1 MLQWSILRLFKFIGL
16 DIAFTTLFHNL
27 FKLTPLLIKQVGII
41 QTAKAIWNV
50 RKWIGLN
57 YTFKNLSTPLLN
69 NIHPV
74 ILRDFMTM
82 IFPHID
88 ICMLKNSYLL
98 KNFMRVYSGLFIIG
112 LIRPI
117 LSQLFRYSFG
127 IIFSSVGIALNE
139 ALSAI
144 TVLRYISDYVL
155 SIFPVIPMFS
165 NIMSQF
171 SEVATN
177 RDSLQTRVSTPE
189 VINETSSILSI
200 TGLILIGAW
209 TLFLVIL
216 AGDYFMPQFTRSIPG
231 VDTIL
236 NGWYGVYDYMMS
248 WFHPQAPEL
257 PSRSP
262 SPDIT
267 LSDSIARSDSGSSDS
282 TMLPPTPRPS
292 RPSTPEWFPP
302 YIPDRNQNGAPEYHN
317 PFE

>member
-1 MLQWSILRLFKFIGL
+1 M
-16 DIAFTTLFHNL
+16 
-27 FKLTPLLIKQVGII
+27 
-41 QTAKAIWNV
+41 
-50 RKWIGLN
+50 N
-57 YTFKNLSTPLLN
+57 YTFKNLTAPLLN

-88 ICMLKNSYLL
+88 ICMLKNAPLL
-98 KNFMRVYSGLFIIG
+98 KNLMRVYSGLFIIG
-112 LIRPI
+112 LIRPVMS
-117 LSQLFRYSFG
+117 LVFKYSFG
-127 IIFSSVGIALNE
+127 IVFTSLGIALNE

-144 TVLRYISDYVL
+144 SVLKWISDQVL
-155 SIFPVIPMFS
+155 SIVPVMPFVS
-165 NIMSQF
+165 NISNQMRLLINPS
-171 SEVATN
+171 SNIISKEIITEDNV
-177 RDSLQTRVSTPE
+177 DIGSIWST
-189 VINETSSILSI
+189 I
-200 TGLILIGAW
+200 GLILMGAG
-209 TLFLVIL
+209 TIFLVIL
-216 AGDYFMPQFTRSIPG
+216 VGDYYMPQFTRSVPG
-231 VDTIL
+231 VETIL
-236 NGWYGVYDYMMS
+236 NSWYGVYDYMMS

-302 YIPDRNQNGAPEYHN
+302 YNPTSRNSGTPEYHN